1 MDMNKAIE
9 DFKKVLSKV
18 QEPTKAHRLAR
29 AMAVHA
35 SNSFTAEEIK
45 FTTRNMREKI
55 GGASC

>member
-1 MDMNKAIE
+1 MNKAILE
-9 DFKKVLSKV
+9 LKKAIKAGV
-18 QEPTKAHRLAR
+18 EPSEAQRLAR

-35 SNSFTAEEIK
+35 SNSFTVEEII

>member
-1 MDMNKAIE
+1 MDMEKTIE
-9 DFKKVLSKV
+9 EFKRVMAKV

-35 SNSFTAEEIK
+35 AQSFTAEEIK
-45 FTTRNMREKI
+45 FTTRSMREKI

>member
-1 MDMNKAIE
+1 MDMKKAIE
-9 DFKKVLSKV
+9 NLQKAIKAGV
-18 QEPTKAHRLAR
+18 EPSEAQRLAR

-35 SNSFTAEEIK
+35 SNSFTVEEIV